1 MLGAGGSH
9 LNHLTSEVSAGGAV
23 ASDARTDETLLP
35 NPSIS
40 NRPSFAMACRN
51 FLRIP
56 GGRGHACAR
65 SSTSIGVPRA
75 SRNAS
80 TLSYAKSH
88 SQQAASL
95 RETLKSSLC
104 DARSESQQVAAL
116 KETPHLPTFEFRETG
131 HDCCNSVRDST
142 EVLRCACASDG
153 KKEETC
159 QAMSS

>member
-1 MLGAGGSH
+1 M
-9 LNHLTSEVSAGGAV
+9 NNLTSEVFAGGAS
-23 ASDARTDETLLP
+23 ASVARTDETLLP

-80 TLSYAKSH
+80 TLSHEKSH
-88 SQQAASL
+88 SQPAASL
-95 RETLKSSLC
+95 KGKLKSSLC
-104 DARSESQQVAAL
+104 DARSGSQQVAAL
-116 KETPHLPTFEFRETG
+116 KETLDLPTFEFRERG
-131 HDCCNSVRDST
+131 HDWCSGVRDST
-142 EVLRCACASDG
+142 EVLRCACASVL
-153 KKEETC
+153 KREETWK
-159 QAMSS
+159 ATSP